1 MIAKILFLAADAND
15 VRSVQNFSRELAA
28 FMRLRYSA
36 LLLLSALTADDERL
50 RTVILMSTE
59 DQGTSQKFFFVNTY
73 FIGSPIVQPPW
84 VITRLT
90 EALSEQQDPNDHN
103 ARYYFM
109 KIV

>member
-1 MIAKILFLAADAND
+1 
-15 VRSVQNFSRELAA
+15 
-28 FMRLRYSA
+28 MRLRYSA

-59 DQGTSQKFFFVNTY
+59 DQGTSQKIFFFVNTY

-90 EALSEQQDPNDHN
+90 EALSEQQDPNDPD
-103 ARYYFM
+103 ARLSDNKYNFLA
-109 KIV
+109 VFSGEF

>member
-1 MIAKILFLAADAND
+1 
-15 VRSVQNFSRELAA
+15 
-28 FMRLRYSA
+28 MRLRYSA

-59 DQGTSQKFFFVNTY
+59 DQGTPLKNYFFVNIY

-90 EALSEQQDPNDHN
+90 EALSEQQDPNDPD
-103 ARYYFM
+103 ARLSDNKYNFLA
-109 KIV
+109 VFSGEF

>member
-1 MIAKILFLAADAND
+1 
-15 VRSVQNFSRELAA
+15 
-28 FMRLRYSA
+28 MRLRYSA

-59 DQGTSQKFFFVNTY
+59 DQGTSLKICFFFVNTY

-90 EALSEQQDPNDHN
+90 EALSEQQDPNDPD
-103 ARYYFM
+103 ARLSDNKYNFLA
-109 KIV
+109 VFSGEF

>member
-1 MIAKILFLAADAND
+1 MISKILFLAADAND

-59 DQGTSQKFFFVNTY
+59 DQGNLLKFDFFVNRH
-73 FIGSPIVQPPW
+73 FKGSPIMQPPW

-90 EALSEQQDPNDHN
+90 EALSEQQDPNDPD
-103 ARYYFM
+103 ARFSDN
-109 KIV
+109 K